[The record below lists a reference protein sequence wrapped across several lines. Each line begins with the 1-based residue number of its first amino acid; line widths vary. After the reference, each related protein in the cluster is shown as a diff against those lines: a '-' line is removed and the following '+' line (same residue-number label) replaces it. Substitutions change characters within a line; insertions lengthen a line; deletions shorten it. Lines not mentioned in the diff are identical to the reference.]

1 MNDDA
6 LKEILL
12 HTGELAWRDKSIPG
26 LSEKMLWRDEQ
37 TGASIALIRFRKGV
51 GIPEKHLHAS
61 NQFMYCLS
69 GAYAYTESGILLQ
82 PGSFYCNPK
91 GNLHG
96 PTTAMEETV
105 FLEIYDGPH
114 YPQRPSFYQSDED
127 AR

>member
-1 MNDDA
+1 VKDETLN
-6 LKEILL
+6 ELL
-12 HTGELAWRDKSIPG
+12 VHSADMPWRDKSIPG

-37 TGASIALIRFRKGV
+37 TGASIALIQFKKGV

-69 GAYAYTESGILLQ
+69 GAYSYTDSGILLK
-82 PGSFYCNPK
+82 PGSFYWNPK
-91 GNLHG
+91 GNVHG
-96 PTTAMEETV
+96 PTTALSETV

-114 YPQRPSFYQSDED
+114 YPQRPSFYASDED